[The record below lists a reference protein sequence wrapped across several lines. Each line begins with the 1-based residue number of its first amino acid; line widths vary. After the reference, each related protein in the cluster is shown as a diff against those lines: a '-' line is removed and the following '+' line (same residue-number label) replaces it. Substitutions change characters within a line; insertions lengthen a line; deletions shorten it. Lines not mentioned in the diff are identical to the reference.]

1 VMVLLLVVF
10 VISNDLI
17 KTFGGS
23 EPDKPPAASAPA
35 QK

>member
-1 VMVLLLVVF
+1 LMVF

-23 EPDKPPAASAPA
+23 SEPDKPATSAPS
-35 QK
+35 K